1 MIQQVN
7 LFEHMSPSN
16 HRRIS
21 ASLLAKILILFI
33 IALALV
39 YAALIWRGASFKQQL
54 INTEQLQK
62 QALKKI
68 GTLSGSLSPDQKK
81 VLETDTQAL
90 QDKITEK
97 NKILDIIKQQH
108 DINFTGFSQYLTAF
122 ANTITPDTWITQAE
136 LENGGLDIILIGQSL
151 NSDSVLTF
159 TNALNKNKLFKRR
172 HLEFKIQ
179 KLEKVTDETTHKVWF
194 DFTIIDHEV
203 GNRNE
208 R

>member
-203 GNRNE
+203 VNRNE